1 MQQTEE
7 ADIKRWLEMPRETE
21 HLEFKE
27 AKNSF
32 DEEKLY
38 RYCVALAN
46 EGGGKLI
53 LGITDKLPRHIVGS
67 TAFQNPDKIAYD
79 IFNKLRFRVDV
90 EELFHPEGRL
100 VIFHIPSRPSGT
112 AYQLDGAYLM
122 RSTESV
128 VAMSEDRLRQIFNEG
143 KPDWLRQ
150 IARENCTEVD
160 VTRLLDTEGYF
171 VLHGLPYP
179 QIRDTILE
187 RFEREQLVVRTN
199 NTWNITNMGA
209 ILFAKRLEEFPSVE
223 RKAPR
228 FVVYDGA
235 GKLSVRLDITGTKG
249 YAIAFEG
256 LIDYINAQV
265 PSNTIV
271 EKALRKEVRMFP
283 PIAIRE
289 LVANALI
296 HQDFNEIGSSV
307 MIELYTNRLE
317 ISNPGLPFI
326 APERFIDGYQSRN
339 EKLADIMRRLRICE
353 ELGSGIDKVI
363 QAAEVYQLPA
373 PDFFVGE
380 RRTSAILFAH
390 KEFEEMNR
398 ADRIRACYQH
408 CVLRYVMK
416 EKMTNQTLRERFN
429 LSEKKSESIS
439 RVIRET
445 VESNLIK
452 LEDPTVESLR
462 YRNYIPIWA

>member
-1 MQQTEE
+1 MRRTEE
-7 ADIKRWLEMPRETE
+7 AEIRQWLEMPRETE

-53 LGITDKLPRHIVGS
+53 LGITDKPPRSVVGS
-67 TAFQNPDKIAYD
+67 VAFPNPDKIAKD
-79 IFNKLRFRVDV
+79 IFNKLHFRVDV
-90 EELFHPEGRL
+90 EELNHTDKRL

-112 AYQLDGAYLM
+112 AYQLEGSYLM

-143 KPDWLRQ
+143 KPNWLGE
-150 IARENCTEVD
+150 IARENCREED
-160 VTRLLDTEGYF
+160 IIRLLDTQSYF
-171 VLHGLPYP
+171 DLLGQPYP
-179 QIRDTILE
+179 QSHASIVE
-187 RFEREQLVVRTN
+187 RFEREQLVMRRN
-199 NTWNITNMGA
+199 EHWHISNLGA
-209 ILFAKRLEEFPSVE
+209 ILFAKRLEDFPSVE
-223 RKAPR
+223 RKAAR
-228 FVVYDGA
+228 FVVYEGVS
-235 GKLSVRLDITGTKG
+235 KMSVRLDITDTKG
-249 YAIAFEG
+249 YAAGFEG
-256 LIDYINAQV
+256 LIGLINAQV
-265 PSNTIV
+265 PSNTVV
-271 EKALRKEVRMFP
+271 EQALRREVRMFP

-339 EKLADIMRRLRICE
+339 EKLADIMRRLHICE

-363 QAAEVYQLPA
+363 QAAEAYQLPA

-380 RRTSAILFAH
+380 RRTSAILFVH

-398 ADRIRACYQH
+398 TDRIRACYQH